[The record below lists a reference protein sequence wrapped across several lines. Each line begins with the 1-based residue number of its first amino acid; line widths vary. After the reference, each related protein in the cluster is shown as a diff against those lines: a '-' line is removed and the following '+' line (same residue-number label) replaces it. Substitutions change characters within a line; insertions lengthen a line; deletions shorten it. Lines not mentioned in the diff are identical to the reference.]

1 MRNIIFT
8 SLLGIFILILVV
20 FMGFLK
26 ESWKLWRYDW
36 VNHVML
42 LSIVIVAASMI
53 VIISGNMITDNFP
66 IKIVMEISGAD
77 VALALLPWLAV
88 ILYFQGGN
96 VNS

>member
-1 MRNIIFT
+1 MKNIIFS

-20 FMGFLK
+20 FMDFLK

-66 IKIVMEISGAD
+66 IKIVMEVSGANI
-77 VALALLPWLAV
+77 ALIILPWLPF
-88 ILYFQGGN
+88 ILTHLKRRG
-96 VNS
+96 